1 MELDQSSRLVENYS
15 NIDEVIETYES
26 MNEAEMTTTA
36 TATQLVVDQ
45 KTFTGGADALRQSQ
59 SVMLE
64 CINKTDPLAVEG
76 TTNAQREHLFW
87 RFWFTSDV
95 FKYQKNPVLID
106 PILPTKTNAIFDFWK
121 EKWFKLKWF

>member
-1 MELDQSSRLVENYS
+1 MEVDQSSRLVENYS

-26 MNEAEMTTTA
+26 MMETEMTTT
-36 TATQLVVDQ
+36 TTTSGYQLDQ
-45 KTFTGGADALRQSQ
+45 KIFTGGADALRQSQ

-106 PILPTKTNAIFDFWK
+106 PILPTKTNAIFDF
-121 EKWFKLKWF
+121 